1 MKYWFGHPFYE
12 CECGFTSLDKAVF
25 EQHIARKG
33 HKQRDRG
40 SVASGQDSVA
50 RIQGP
55 ADKELKAKGK
65 AKEEE

>member
-12 CECGFTSLDKAVF
+12 CECGFTSLDKEAF

-33 HKQRDRG
+33 HK
-40 SVASGQDSVA
+40 V
-50 RIQGP
+50 
-55 ADKELKAKGK
+55 KGAVEVKKKVVHQEPSPVYQK